1 MPRPGKVRCRRRR
14 RPSPRLWQCSITSM
28 SRLPHDLGS
37 TRGRA
42 ELATSAQAGQG
53 SLQTLPTTI
62 AEALAVLNYIDE
74 FDRP

>member
-1 MPRPGKVRCRRRR
+1 MAWSESREVDR
-14 RPSPRLWQCSITSM
+14 
-28 SRLPHDLGS
+28 RLPHDLGS

-42 ELATSAQAGQG
+42 ELATGAQAGQD

-62 AEALAVLNYIDE
+62 AGALAVLNYIDE